1 MEGAIQAVV
10 KTFLKSSK
18 GKESLGKKEFQNLVS
33 SQLGNILSGA
43 DSKEAINTMSQGLDS
58 DSDGKVG
65 FEEYMKLVGYLACS
79 LSEQRVLSKEEP
91 AENNASQ
98 PVVQSSSDGAA
109 EQPKENAEPKG
120 EPKPNENDE
129 TKAEPT
135 GEAKVEAKA
144 GTNAEVKVEAK
155 AGTNAEVKVEAKAEG
170 ETKPEAVTVEAAASA
185 EAEVKATEK
194 EPEKAEETP
203 KAEEPTEKSP
213 AAAEK
218 DVVEKT
224 EEASS

>member
-43 DSKEAINTMSQGLDS
+43 DNKEAINNMSQGLDS

-65 FEEYMKLVGYLACS
+65 FEEYMKLIGYLACS

-98 PVVQSSSDGAA
+98 PAVQSSPDGTA
-109 EQPKENAEPKG
+109 EQPKENAGPKE
-120 EPKPNENDE
+120 EPKPKENDE
-129 TKAEPT
+129 TKADPT
-135 GEAKVEAKA
+135 AEAKVADA
-144 GTNAEVKVEAK
+144 
-155 AGTNAEVKVEAKAEG
+155 NAEVKVEAKAEG
-170 ETKPEAVTVEAAASA
+170 ETKPEATTVEAAAAGSA
-185 EAEVKATEK
+185 EAEVKPTEK

-213 AAAEK
+213 AAAEEEEE
-218 DVVEKT
+218 VEAEKT

>member
-18 GKESLGKKEFQNLVS
+18 GKESLGKKEFQTLVS

-65 FEEYMKLVGYLACS
+65 FEEYMKLIGYLACS
-79 LSEQRVLSKEEP
+79 LSEQRVLSKQEP

-98 PVVQSSSDGAA
+98 PVVQSTPGSTA
-109 EQPKENAEPKG
+109 EQPKENAEPKE
-120 EPKPNENDE
+120 EPKPKENDE

-135 GEAKVEAKA
+135 AEAKVEAKA
-144 GTNAEVKVEAK
+144 GANP
-155 AGTNAEVKVEAKAEG
+155 EVKVEAKAEG
-170 ETKPEAVTVEAAASA
+170 ETKPEAATVEAAASA

-213 AAAEK
+213 TAAEE
-218 DVVEKT
+218 DVAKKT